1 MTTARHPTT
10 GLAAHP
16 QERTT
21 VNALIRSAVALLA
34 LPLVLAGCG
43 GPGPGESGG
52 RGDAE
57 GCVTDY
63 AEGRDYF
70 PDKSTVTESEL
81 WDITYHGSY
90 KTITLT
96 DTENTDGEKLKYVLY
111 RCGTPQPEATGD
123 LEGALAV
130 QVPVTNVSVTSF
142 NALAMVDRL
151 GKNKSITGLSGQLLG
166 NAGKDGWY
174 AGVAEAAGKPL
185 SIGEYTDLNKEAV
198 LGLKNQVVLM
208 SGFGQGFDD
217 ISNARAAGMPGV
229 SVSNRLEREAL
240 ASAEWIKMVAAFY
253 NAEAAANTE
262 FDTIKAKYDEVVST
276 VSGKIDNRRV
286 GYLCVSPE
294 RGCEFL
300 HGHGTETLVGRL
312 LTRLGVDNVFAA
324 DNPAPNGQPYD
335 FEKAVGTAADADF
348 FVVYDPLKMTRDAL
362 GADPR
367 TGRFRPFKDNA
378 FIAGVDENFEECRAK
393 TYLDVDVLVRDFAIG
408 LAPELFPGAKG
419 TCFAR
424 PS

>member
-1 MTTARHPTT
+1 MNTLT
-10 GLAAHP
+10 
-16 QERTT
+16 
-21 VNALIRSAVALLA
+21 RSVVALLA
-34 LPLVLAGCG
+34 LPLALAGCAS
-43 GPGPGESGG
+43 PGSGASG
-52 RGDAE
+52 SPAEAE

-81 WDITYHGSY
+81 WKISYHDSY
-90 KTITLT
+90 KTITLA
-96 DTENTDGEKLKYVLY
+96 DTENAGGPELKYVLY
-111 RCGTPQPEATGD
+111 QCGTPAPEATGD
-123 LEGALAV
+123 LEGALVV

-166 NAGKDGWY
+166 NAQKDEWY
-174 AGVAEAAGKPL
+174 AGVVEAAGKPM

-198 LGLKNQVVLM
+198 LGLENQVILM
-208 SGFGQGFDD
+208 SGFGKGFDD

-229 SVSNRLEREAL
+229 SVSNRLERHAL
-240 ASAEWIKMVAAFY
+240 ASAEWIKVVAAFY

-262 FDTIKAKYDEVVST
+262 FDSIKARYDEVVAT

-286 GYLCVSPE
+286 GYLCVAPE
-294 RGCEFL
+294 RGCEFV
-300 HGHGTETLVGRL
+300 HGHGAETLVGRL
-312 LTRLGVDNVFAA
+312 LTQLGVDNVFAP

-348 FVVYDPLKMTRDAL
+348 FIVYDPIKMTRDAL
-362 GADPR
+362 KADPR
-367 TGRFRPFKDNA
+367 TNQFRPLRENS

-393 TYLDVDVLVRDFAIG
+393 TYLDVDVLIRDIAIG
-408 LAPELFPGAKG
+408 LAPDLFPGAEG

-424 PS
+424 SS

>member
-1 MTTARHPTT
+1 MNTRI
-10 GLAAHP
+10 
-16 QERTT
+16 RT
-21 VNALIRSAVALLA
+21 AVALLA
-34 LPLVLAGCG
+34 LPLALAGCG
-43 GPGPGESGG
+43 GTSPGASNGQGG
-52 RGDAE
+52 AE

-81 WDITYHGSY
+81 WKISYHGSY

-96 DTENTDGEKLKYVLY
+96 DTENADGPELKYVLY
-111 RCGTPQPEATGD
+111 QCGTPAPAATGE
-123 LEGALAV
+123 LEGALVV

-151 GKNKSITGLSGQLLG
+151 GKNKTITGLSGQLLG
-166 NAGKDGWY
+166 NAEKDEWY
-174 AGVAEAAGKPL
+174 AGVVGAAGKPL
-185 SIGEYTDLNKEAV
+185 SIGEYTDLDKEAV

-208 SGFGQGFDD
+208 SGFGKGFDD

-229 SVSNRLEREAL
+229 SVSNRLERHAL

-253 NAEAAANTE
+253 NAEAAANAE
-262 FDTIKAKYDEVVST
+262 FDSIKAAYDKVVST
-276 VSGKIDNRRV
+276 VSGKIGNRKA
-286 GYLCVSPE
+286 GYLCVAPE
-294 RGCEFL
+294 RGCEFV
-300 HGHGTETLVGRL
+300 HGHGAETLVGRL
-312 LTRLGVDNVFAA
+312 LTQLGVDNVFAP

-348 FVVYDPLKMTRDAL
+348 FIVYDPMKMTRATL
-362 GADPR
+362 TADPR
-367 TGRFRPFKDNA
+367 TTRFKPFRDNN

-393 TYLDVDVLVRDFAIG
+393 TYLDVDVLIRDFALG
-408 LAPELFPGAKG
+408 LAPELFPDAKG

-424 PS
+424 AS

>member
-1 MTTARHPTT
+1 M
-10 GLAAHP
+10 
-16 QERTT
+16 
-21 VNALIRSAVALLA
+21 NALVRSTVALLA

-43 GPGPGESGG
+43 GSSPAASGD

-63 AEGRDYF
+63 TEGRDYF

-96 DTENTDGEKLKYVLY
+96 DTENSDGGKLTYVLY
-111 RCGTPQPEATGD
+111 QCGTPRPATTGD

-151 GKNKSITGLSGQLLG
+151 GRNGTVTGLSGQLLG
-166 NAGKDGWY
+166 NAGKDEWY
-174 AGVAEAAGKPL
+174 AGVVGAAGTPM

-198 LGLKNQVVLM
+198 LGLANQVVLM
-208 SGFGQGFDD
+208 SGFGSGFDD
-217 ISNARAAGMPGV
+217 ISNARAAGLPGV
-229 SVSNRLEREAL
+229 SVSNRLERHAL

-262 FDTIKAKYDEVVST
+262 FDRIKGRYDEVVST
-276 VSGKIDNRRV
+276 VSGKIGDRRA
-286 GYLCVSPE
+286 GYLCVAPE

-300 HGHGTETLVGRL
+300 YGHGAETLVGRL
-312 LTRLGVDNVFAA
+312 LTRLGVDNVFAP

-348 FVVYDPLKMTRDAL
+348 FIVYDPMAMTRAAL
-362 GADPR
+362 EADPR
-367 TGRFRPFKDNA
+367 TNQFRPFRENA

-408 LAPELFPGAKG
+408 LAPDLFPGAEG
-419 TCFAR
+419 TCFA
-424 PS
+424 